1 MADLDSLQQTLD
13 ISFRDVSLLEQS
25 LVHSSYINENL
36 SRALT
41 SNERLE
47 FLGDAVLGLVV
58 AEKLYRDYP
67 NFSEGTMTKLRSAL
81 VRRETLARVA
91 KTIKLGDHLYLGRG
105 EEAGGGRLKPANLAS
120 GLEALI
126 AAVLLDQGPTET
138 RDFILKLLAAEME
151 KAISQGSGIDH
162 KSELQHLIQSRE
174 QKTLVYQVI
183 DTTGPDHSKTFTVE
197 VRLGDTLLGSGSGSS
212 KKTAETKAARAAL
225 ERISTNFT
233 Q

>member
-1 MADLDSLQQTLD
+1 
-13 ISFRDVSLLEQS
+13 
-25 LVHSSYINENL
+25 
-36 SRALT
+36 
-41 SNERLE
+41 
-47 FLGDAVLGLVV
+47 
-58 AEKLYRDYP
+58 
-67 NFSEGTMTKLRSAL
+67 
-81 VRRETLARVA
+81 
-91 KTIKLGDHLYLGRG
+91 
-105 EEAGGGRLKPANLAS
+105 
-120 GLEALI
+120 
-126 AAVLLDQGPTET
+126 
-138 RDFILKLLAAEME
+138 ME